1 MHSNWPHIII
11 FLSYFLVYH
20 ITPSPWVSLLRNFIV
35 FCNFRQCFV
44 HILRS
49 PCTGLPSKSFFFC
62 SLQKT
67 IRNTNLQTNRRC
79 NAVVNCDGICDM
91 REVTA
96 ENSKI
101 SPTYIN
107 KQVVGPSLY
116 RALQE
121 AAKAKRI
128 HGNGMLLLLYIFEC
142 ETHDEL
148 TSTTTSKE
156 LFLSEILP
164 SFCSTLA
171 LNTSYYCYGGYE
183 CSIVTNALYME
194 KS

>member
-1 MHSNWPHIII
+1 M
-11 FLSYFLVYH
+11 
-20 ITPSPWVSLLRNFIV
+20 
-35 FCNFRQCFV
+35 QC
-44 HILRS
+44 S
-49 PCTGLPSKSFFFC
+49 
-62 SLQKT
+62 
-67 IRNTNLQTNRRC
+67 
-79 NAVVNCDGICDM
+79 VVNCDGICDM

-183 CSIVTNALYME
+183 CSIVTNAL
-194 KS
+194 

>member
-1 MHSNWPHIII
+1 M
-11 FLSYFLVYH
+11 
-20 ITPSPWVSLLRNFIV
+20 
-35 FCNFRQCFV
+35 FCNFRECFG

-49 PCTGLPSKSFFFC
+49 PCTGLPSIFFLFPSEDNSKHQLTNQP
-62 SLQKT
+62 SLQCGAV
-67 IRNTNLQTNRRC
+67 QC
-79 NAVVNCDGICDM
+79 AVVNCDGICDM

-148 TSTTTSKE
+148 TSTSTSKE

-171 LNTSYYCYGGYE
+171 LNTSYYCCGGCE
-183 CSIVTNALYME
+183 CSIVMHCNGEELGHLNLVFL
-194 KS
+194 KSYNV

>member
-1 MHSNWPHIII
+1 M
-11 FLSYFLVYH
+11 
-20 ITPSPWVSLLRNFIV
+20 
-35 FCNFRQCFV
+35 FCNFRECFV
-44 HILRS
+44 HISRS
-49 PCTGLPSKSFFFC
+49 PCTGLPSKFFLFPSEEDSKHQLTNQP
-62 SLQKT
+62 SLQ
-67 IRNTNLQTNRRC
+67 C
-79 NAVVNCDGICDM
+79 GAVVNCDGICDM

-107 KQVVGPSLY
+107 KQVVGPQP
-116 RALQE
+116 LQGSTGSRKSKE
-121 AAKAKRI
+121 DPWERNVAFAV
-128 HGNGMLLLLYIFEC
+128 YIFEC

-171 LNTSYYCYGGYE
+171 LNTSYYCYGGLRMFN
-183 CSIVTNALYME
+183 CNAL
-194 KS
+194 